1 VAELTQEDV
10 QTILKIIDEMGD
22 RDVHLEIGELKVHV
36 TRGREASHAV
46 SVPPTP
52 SPAAAPVRPVE
63 NAAPLRRP
71 HAGSEVPAG
80 LVAVRA
86 PTIGTFYR
94 AASPGAPPFVEVG
107 DPVGPDDT
115 VCMFEVMKLFTSLK
129 AGVAGAVAAIL
140 VANESLVVEDQPL
153 VLIKSD

>member
-1 VAELTQEDV
+1 VAELTQDDV
-10 QTILKIIDEMGD
+10 RTILRIIDEMGD

-63 NAAPLRRP
+63 NAAPPRRP

-86 PTIGTFYR
+86 PTMGTFYR

-140 VANESLVVEDQPL
+140 VANESLVDQDQPL
-153 VLIKSD
+153 VLIKPN